1 MKPVRNNDAALHKV
15 FMVGEQNFFPRRH
28 EDQTGTAHHDLF
40 FTPISICAAP
50 MDWPNSLACRSRKKS
65 RHIPLDTPPFFAL
78 ILGLSVNT
86 PYVIFDEPVLG
97 LDAQHRELFYRL
109 LVEKFMAQSCT
120 ILLSTHLISEV
131 ENLIDHTIILREGRI
146 LRNAPTE
153 ELLTSAYTLSGPAG
167 LVEQYT
173 EGKQILTS
181 HSLGGLKTVTLQE
194 ESTEPLPA
202 GLERSSMRLQDYFI
216 SLQEAEDGTTER
228 KDANHVYES

>member
-1 MKPVRNNDAALHKV
+1 MLSLTSRFWAWMPSIGSSSTVFWWKNSWHSPV
-15 FMVGEQNFFPRRH
+15 
-28 EDQTGTAHHDLF
+28 
-40 FTPISICAAP
+40 
-50 MDWPNSLACRSRKKS
+50 
-65 RHIPLDTPPFFAL
+65 
-78 ILGLSVNT
+78 
-86 PYVIFDEPVLG
+86 
-97 LDAQHRELFYRL
+97 
-109 LVEKFMAQSCT
+109 T

-216 SLQEAEDGTTER
+216 SLQEAEDGTAER

>member
-1 MKPVRNNDAALHKV
+1 M
-15 FMVGEQNFFPRRH
+15 
-28 EDQTGTAHHDLF
+28 
-40 FTPISICAAP
+40 
-50 MDWPNSLACRSRKKS
+50 
-65 RHIPLDTPPFFAL
+65 
-78 ILGLSVNT
+78 
-86 PYVIFDEPVLG
+86 
-97 LDAQHRELFYRL
+97 
-109 LVEKFMAQSCT
+109 
-120 ILLSTHLISEV
+120 
-131 ENLIDHTIILREGRI
+131 
-146 LRNAPTE
+146 RNAPTE

>member
-1 MKPVRNNDAALHKV
+1 M
-15 FMVGEQNFFPRRH
+15 
-28 EDQTGTAHHDLF
+28 
-40 FTPISICAAP
+40 
-50 MDWPNSLACRSRKKS
+50 
-65 RHIPLDTPPFFAL
+65 
-78 ILGLSVNT
+78 
-86 PYVIFDEPVLG
+86 G

-153 ELLTSAYTLSGPAG
+153 ELPTSAYTLSGPAG

-216 SLQEAEDGTTER
+216 SLQEAEAGTTER

>member
-1 MKPVRNNDAALHKV
+1 MSPKA
-15 FMVGEQNFFPRRH
+15 PRKTC
-28 EDQTGTAHHDLF
+28 E
-40 FTPISICAAP
+40 
-50 MDWPNSLACRSRKKS
+50 NSVPR
-65 RHIPLDTPPFFAL
+65 PF
-78 ILGLSVNT
+78 IT
-86 PYVIFDEPVLG
+86 TT
-97 LDAQHRELFYRL
+97 
-109 LVEKFMAQSCT
+109 C
-120 ILLSTHLISEV
+120 
-131 ENLIDHTIILREGRI
+131 
-146 LRNAPTE
+146 
-153 ELLTSAYTLSGPAG
+153 SGPAG

>member
-1 MKPVRNNDAALHKV
+1 
-15 FMVGEQNFFPRRH
+15 
-28 EDQTGTAHHDLF
+28 
-40 FTPISICAAP
+40 
-50 MDWPNSLACRSRKKS
+50 
-65 RHIPLDTPPFFAL
+65 
-78 ILGLSVNT
+78 
-86 PYVIFDEPVLG
+86 
-97 LDAQHRELFYRL
+97 
-109 LVEKFMAQSCT
+109 MAQSCT

-194 ESTEPLPA
+194 ESTEPCLPA
-202 GLERSSMRLQDYFI
+202 WNEALCAYRITSSVCRKQRTARQRERMQTMSMNLKPPFATSS
-216 SLQEAEDGTTER
+216 ENTW
-228 KDANHVYES
+228 

>member
-1 MKPVRNNDAALHKV
+1 MARMVFSINSSSVQPRFSAPSRITSLEHPAANFLSL
-15 FMVGEQNFFPRRH
+15 NFFLRL
-28 EDQTGTAHHDLF
+28 ETS
-40 FTPISICAAP
+40 ISI
-50 MDWPNSLACRSRKKS
+50 
-65 RHIPLDTPPFFAL
+65 T
-78 ILGLSVNT
+78 
-86 PYVIFDEPVLG
+86 
-97 LDAQHRELFYRL
+97 
-109 LVEKFMAQSCT
+109 
-120 ILLSTHLISEV
+120 
-131 ENLIDHTIILREGRI
+131 LREGRI

-216 SLQEAEDGTTER
+216 SLQEAEDGTAER

>member
-1 MKPVRNNDAALHKV
+1 M
-15 FMVGEQNFFPRRH
+15 
-28 EDQTGTAHHDLF
+28 
-40 FTPISICAAP
+40 
-50 MDWPNSLACRSRKKS
+50 
-65 RHIPLDTPPFFAL
+65 
-78 ILGLSVNT
+78 
-86 PYVIFDEPVLG
+86 
-97 LDAQHRELFYRL
+97 
-109 LVEKFMAQSCT
+109 
-120 ILLSTHLISEV
+120 

-194 ESTEPLPA
+194 ESTESLPA

-216 SLQEAEDGTTER
+216 SLQEAEDGTAER